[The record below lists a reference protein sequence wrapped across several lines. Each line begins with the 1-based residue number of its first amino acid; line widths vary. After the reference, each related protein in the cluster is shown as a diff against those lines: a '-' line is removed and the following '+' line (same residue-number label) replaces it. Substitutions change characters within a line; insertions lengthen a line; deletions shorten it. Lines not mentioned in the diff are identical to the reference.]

1 MNNRKLVN
9 PMEKKKKQKNEDA
22 PAVNTSAIPNPADT
36 AMGPRFTTTSVID
49 RRKKLP
55 ALLKKFQLQ
64 SFKRYME
71 AEEIIAEDNMSTIRN
86 IVKRK
91 QFGKIKLKDGQA
103 VIDMFTASAILNAI
117 DKRLNKK
124 NVEKVKDM
132 INNGTKN
139 QLMKLVSVVMHGD
152 RAI

>member
-1 MNNRKLVN
+1 
-9 PMEKKKKQKNEDA
+9 
-22 PAVNTSAIPNPADT
+22 
-36 AMGPRFTTTSVID
+36 
-49 RRKKLP
+49 
-55 ALLKKFQLQ
+55 
-64 SFKRYME
+64 ME

-91 QFGKIKLKDGQA
+91 QFGKIKLRDGQA
-103 VIDMFTASAILNAI
+103 LIDMFTASAIVNAI

-139 QLMKLVSVVMHGD
+139 QLMKLISVVMHGD
-152 RAI
+152 RAV

>member
-1 MNNRKLVN
+1 
-9 PMEKKKKQKNEDA
+9 MEKKKKQKNEDA

-36 AMGPRFTTTSVID
+36 AMGPRFTTTNVID

-55 ALLKKFQLQ
+55 ALLKRFQLQ

>member
-9 PMEKKKKQKNEDA
+9 LMEKKKKQKNEDA

-36 AMGPRFTTTSVID
+36 AMGPRFTTTNVID

-55 ALLKKFQLQ
+55 ALLKRFQLQ

>member
-36 AMGPRFTTTSVID
+36 AMGPRFTTTNVID

-55 ALLKKFQLQ
+55 ALLKRFQLQ

>member
-9 PMEKKKKQKNEDA
+9 AMQNKKKQKNEDA